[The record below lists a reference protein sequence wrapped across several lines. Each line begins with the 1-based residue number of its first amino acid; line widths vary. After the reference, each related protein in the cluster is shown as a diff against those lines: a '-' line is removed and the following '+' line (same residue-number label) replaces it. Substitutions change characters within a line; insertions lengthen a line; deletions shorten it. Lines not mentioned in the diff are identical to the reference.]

1 MLHLIYLHSQAFV
14 TFLNF
19 RTARGLLNT
28 STFSLYNSYKWS
40 VNLFFS
46 ISLTVKR
53 EILQNLVGDI
63 IKLIVKEVE

>member
-19 RTARGLLNT
+19 RTARGLSNT
-28 STFSLYNSYKWS
+28 NTFSLYNSYKWS